1 MEKKPQ
7 NRTGNRNGNPVSQE
21 SKWPDETIIRYIIRA
36 LLLLIVFAWA
46 LVNLAAV
53 LRFSGKVL
61 ALFTPFLIGGAIA
74 FLINVVLR
82 PLECCWNRVC
92 RKVPAKLTR
101 PVCLTASSVLVLGIL
116 FAVVFM
122 MLPSLRESGDEFIQN
137 IPLYVDE
144 IGLQT

>member
-1 MEKKPQ
+1 M
-7 NRTGNRNGNPVSQE
+7 
-21 SKWPDETIIRYIIRA
+21 
-36 LLLLIVFAWA
+36 
-46 LVNLAAV
+46 
-53 LRFSGKVL
+53 
-61 ALFTPFLIGGAIA
+61 
-74 FLINVVLR
+74 
-82 PLECCWNRVC
+82 C

-137 IPLYVDE
+137 IPLYVYE